1 MVADTLARSLEL
13 RKQVTITFDSLLKF
27 HYETRSRRCTQTQL
41 ATFQS
46 NFSLRRANTFHRKNI
61 SIRVPSTG
69 KRLCVFTEPGFQ
81 RACSVF
87 AARPYFIEHYTIPT
101 TEWLRSTGSH
111 GDAPRSLF
119 SRDTPPPPSA
129 LRDLLRFDPG
139 HRFTTCHV
147 SCISRLIYVNCK
159 NWRPNYLHCERL
171 MYQDQKTHS
180 VV

>member
-119 SRDTPPPPSA
+119 SRDTPPPLPPFA
-129 LRDLLRFDPG
+129 IYY
-139 HRFTTCHV
+139 V
-147 SCISRLIYVNCK
+147 SILVTVSRLATFLVFRVLFMSIVKIGDQIIYIA
-159 NWRPNYLHCERL
+159 R
-171 MYQDQKTHS
+171 D
-180 VV
+180 